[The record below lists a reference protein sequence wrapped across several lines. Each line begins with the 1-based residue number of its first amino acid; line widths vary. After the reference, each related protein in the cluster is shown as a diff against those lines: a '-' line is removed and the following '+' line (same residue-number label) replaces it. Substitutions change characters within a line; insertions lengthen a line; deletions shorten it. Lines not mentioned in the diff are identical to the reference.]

1 MHRTR
6 IIALAI
12 CATLVALWAVVRPD
26 EFWVERVDFEGNV
39 RATPAE
45 LRHLADIRNGTTI
58 WGVDLDRVSSN
69 VRRHPWVKRVEA
81 ERESQTMPDDET
93 ADAARMGAPDVVPIV
108 TA

>member
-45 LRHLADIRNGTTI
+45 LRR
-58 WGVDLDRVSSN
+58 DRAWWHRALIGGYVPPMALS
-69 VRRHPWVKRVEA
+69 
-81 ERESQTMPDDET
+81 T
-93 ADAARMGAPDVVPIV
+93 ATSAG
-108 TA
+108 